1 MKLMTYRLITLL
13 LLAFVLAACAP
24 GSTASPSTPSVTPQP
39 SQASASPSAAP
50 TISAAPIPVVVFE
63 RATVPAPE
71 MGSAVTAVAPGGD
84 GLVAVGFDGR
94 FGNTLWTSADSRTWR
109 DVTPSEFAS
118 FGIASIIATSDG
130 RLIGVGRAN
139 TIDVDAETAA
149 AFVSEDGLTWRVARE
164 AADLS
169 GQMIDVVETDDGFF
183 AVGGVPGADSAGV
196 WHSPD
201 GESWARIGE
210 DVPAAFFWSIAERGP
225 GLVIAGWRRNPEP
238 DAAVWTSADAGQSWM
253 LATDPE
259 LGELAEG
266 TDVLATDAGSL
277 IMVGGSFTGEGAR
290 IWTSADSANW
300 PLADV
305 DGDLANATVRNV
317 VATPIGH
324 LAVGAIGTDAAAW
337 LSTDGGA
344 TWAPFGDPV
353 PDAYFHNAFVS
364 DGDLLLLGVTQTG
377 TVETGIDSRAMI
389 WTATLSR

>member
-1 MKLMTYRLITLL
+1 
-13 LLAFVLAACAP
+13 
-24 GSTASPSTPSVTPQP
+24 VTPQP
-39 SQASASPSAAP
+39 SQAPASPSAAP
-50 TISAAPIPVVVFE
+50 TVSAAPIPEVVFE

-84 GLVAVGFDGR
+84 GLVAIGFDGR
-94 FGNTLWTSADSRTWR
+94 FGNTLWTSADGRTWR

-130 RLIGVGRAN
+130 RLVGVGRAN

-149 AFVSEDGLTWRVARE
+149 AFVSEDGLTWRLARD

-169 GQMIDVVETDDGFF
+169 GQMIDVVETDGGFF

-210 DVPAAFFWSIAERGP
+210 DVPAAFFWSITEGGP

-238 DAAVWTSADAGQSWM
+238 DAAVWTSADAGQTWT
-253 LATDPE
+253 LAADPE
-259 LGELAEG
+259 LGVLAEG
-266 TDVLATDAGSL
+266 TDVLATDAGRL
-277 IMVGGSFTGEGAR
+277 IMVGGSLTGDGAH
-290 IWTSADSANW
+290 IWTSADGADWS
-300 PLADV
+300 LADV
-305 DGDLANATVRNV
+305 DGDLADATVRNV

-324 LAVGAIGTDAAAW
+324 VAVGAIGTDAAAW
-337 LSTDGGA
+337 LSTDDGA
-344 TWAPFGDPV
+344 TWASFGDPV
-353 PDAYFHNAFVS
+353 PEAYFHNAFVS

-389 WTATLSR
+389 WLTDMASDG